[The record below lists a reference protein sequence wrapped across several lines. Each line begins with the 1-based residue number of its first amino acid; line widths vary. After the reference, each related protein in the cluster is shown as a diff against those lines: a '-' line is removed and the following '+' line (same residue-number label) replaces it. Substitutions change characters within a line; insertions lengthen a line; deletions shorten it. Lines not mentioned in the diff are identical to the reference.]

1 MERAYTI
8 PFRVVYNRAARKER
22 AKRAMKYVRE
32 FIASHMKSDP
42 ENVKIHSSVN
52 MVVWQRGI
60 EKPPRKLRVVAI
72 KEDENIWVYTQEER
86 ASIGEKPEKKQA
98 AKKESTAP
106 VKSKEGGKK
115 KEEKKRET
123 EKKPAAPIKGK
134 KEDGEKKEEKKSDK
148 A

>member
-42 ENVKIHSSVN
+42 ESVKIHTSVN
-52 MVVWQRGI
+52 MVVWQRGA

-72 KEDENIWVYTQEER
+72 KEGDNIWVYTQEER
-86 ASIGEKPEKKQA
+86 ANMGEKPKKKQA
-98 AKKESTAP
+98 AKKEPTVP
-106 VKSKEGGKK
+106 VKSKEEGKE
-115 KEEKKRET
+115 KEEKKSA
-123 EKKPAAPIKGK
+123 PAKEK
-134 KEDGEKKEEKKSDK
+134 KEDGKKEEKKSDK
-148 A
+148 E